1 MSKKDRKCSNPA
13 ALSRRALVS
22 SAMSAA
28 AATGLTSAALAQ
40 SVAGGKVATN
50 ARFVHP
56 DGIYQTPTY
65 TPVVEVTGPG
75 RMIYTSG
82 EQGRDKDGRVLP
94 DIRSQSIQTLENIKA
109 SLAAVG
115 ATFDHVIKFNVYLLD
130 LQRDL
135 PVFSEIKQRYV
146 NNNAPPASTTVQV
159 SQLTRGALLEVEIV
173 ASLPPNA

>member
-1 MSKKDRKCSNPA
+1 MSRTQGKGSTSV
-13 ALSRRALVS
+13 ALSRRALVR
-22 SAMSAA
+22 SAVSAA
-28 AATGLTSAALAQ
+28 AATGLTSAAAAQ
-40 SVAGGKVATN
+40 TPAGGKAAAN

-56 DGIYQTPTY
+56 DGLYQTPTY

-82 EQGRDKDGRVLP
+82 EQGRDRDGKVLP

-115 ATFDHVIKFNVYLLD
+115 ATFDHVIKFNVYMLD

-135 PVFSEIKQRYV
+135 PVFSEIKQQYV
-146 NNNAPPASTTVQV
+146 NNSAPPASTTVQV

-173 ASLPPNA
+173 ASLPPVA

>member
-1 MSKKDRKCSNPA
+1 MSKKDGNCSKPA
-13 ALSRRALVS
+13 ALSRRALVR
-22 SAMSAA
+22 SAVSAA
-28 AATGLTSAALAQ
+28 AATGLTSASSAQ
-40 SVAGGKVATN
+40 TAGDKAATN

-56 DGIYQTPTY
+56 DDIYQTPTY

-82 EQGRDKDGRVLP
+82 EQGRDKDGKVLP

-115 ATFDHVIKFNVYLLD
+115 ATFDHVIKFNVYMLD

-135 PVFSEIKQRYV
+135 PVFSEIKRRYI

-159 SQLTRGALLEVEIV
+159 SQLTRGALLEVEII
-173 ASLPPNA
+173 ASLPPKA